1 MPSLALTDPD
11 MILPYDGSERQSQ
24 TPSPPSQL
32 VYLSNLNARYNSN
45 SASDPHAVSS
55 GSGSSSGGRPKKNFS
70 RSAWTHE
77 DLSTSASRRL
87 SDIGEE
93 LSPARSV
100 GFDEQEEEAQ
110 GQYQGQYAGAPQ
122 HGLTSWPG
130 LPDSDSNDT
139 NDNASSS
146 SSTVSAG
153 STRAREE
160 SKSHESVSSQGQGQ
174 GQNQDQARDQTQVPA
189 QEQEQEP
196 DLVQG
201 ASNELKGLPD
211 KNTIAS
217 AVKGKG
223 PGDEFSSA
231 ILSSEAERILD
242 NAKKRLTLME
252 GNLNRARSTVRATPS
267 PSPSAPGNTSPM
279 GMPAG
284 GLYRSISKTDRRSS
298 TLRRQSY
305 VPPQD
310 GSTNRHSRVH
320 SETNFPPESSLS
332 TDTKKVS
339 RSVSAMG
346 SSSSSLHNDDRS
358 FQYAPTRAYLTHRAS
373 ISSIRPPHLEAL
385 SQSQSNSYE
394 NSPQSPQSA
403 RSRQS
408 GYSPVASHSPVS
420 ISHEG
425 SSQDSPQ
432 GLGISAEDESRSTNG
447 GDFSPVYSSYGP
459 PSRAQS
465 QLQVRDLQ
473 YQMKGLHIKIS
484 SLKVRTQED
493 NLRRRS
499 LQSLRTP
506 SPLTAADPWYQN
518 GLEIRDGTSSRGSNA
533 RESRPHSQN
542 LTKENNSPRE
552 TDESHTHRSQ
562 SQAQAQSQSQ
572 SQSKRA
578 SSTWQDQPSYHDSRN
593 QSTAQS
599 MYEDAEEGYYDGEI
613 DREALDEIL
622 REPLDEDLESQL
634 DYPQNGEGVP
644 HEEREDAFDYE
655 HFILHSAL
663 GNYSRQLRRASSAS
677 RESAETTRPTHRPVQ
692 HSRTNSNMSD
702 STVAT
707 FATATEGDIPE
718 EEDEI
723 NSVMYWDRR
732 FNHELRHR
740 HVDEPVP
747 ETDRSETPRGPRG
760 GEGDGDTTPVE
771 GQFFDANG
779 RSSSATTGSATPTS
793 LVSSLV
799 STVRAASAS
808 SPHPGSATPTQSGGG
823 INDDDTQMLEQLFS
837 SLGNVCMDLQAITT
851 SPEPDLKSAKI
862 LRRRLD
868 AARRVLDGELDT

>member
-1 MPSLALTDPD
+1 MPSLTLTDPD
-11 MILPYDGSERQSQ
+11 MILPFDGSERESQ

-32 VYLSNLNARYNSN
+32 VYLTNLNARYN
-45 SASDPHAVSS
+45 AAEPHA
-55 GSGSSSGGRPKKNFS
+55 GSLSSSRPKKNFS
-70 RSAWTHE
+70 RHWTHD

-93 LSPARSV
+93 LSPARSTS
-100 GFDEQEEEAQ
+100 FEEQEEEEHMQ
-110 GQYQGQYAGAPQ
+110 EEQVQSHGQHAGYYAGHEQ
-122 HGLTSWPG
+122 GLASSPL
-130 LPDSDSNDT
+130 LPDST
-139 NDNASSS
+139 EKDNASSS

-153 STRAREE
+153 SARG
-160 SKSHESVSSQGQGQ
+160 KDVSSQS
-174 GQNQDQARDQTQVPA
+174 AHEQVSSQQQRHEYVQPSGLSGSGA
-189 QEQEQEP
+189 ASASANVNGHTMPPGAP
-196 DLVQG
+196 DSSV
-201 ASNELKGLPD
+201 
-211 KNTIAS
+211 IAS
-217 AVKGKG
+217 AAKGKG
-223 PGDEFSSA
+223 PGEEFSSA

-252 GNLNRARSTVRATPS
+252 GNLNRARSSVRLTPS
-267 PSPSAPGNTSPM
+267 PSPSAPGTTSPM

-284 GLYRSISKTDRRSS
+284 GLYRSISKTDRRGSM
-298 TLRRQSY
+298 LRRQSHLPSKD
-305 VPPQD
+305 V
-310 GSTNRHSRVH
+310 STNRHSRVH

-332 TDTKKVS
+332 TDTKRLS

-346 SSSSSLHNDDRS
+346 SSSSTYHNDDRS
-358 FQYAPTRAYLTHRAS
+358 FHYEPTRAYLTHRAS
-373 ISSIRPPHLEAL
+373 ISSMKPPYIEQEAP
-385 SQSQSNSYE
+385 SQEQ
-394 NSPQSPQSA
+394 SPQSPQSG
-403 RSRQS
+403 R
-408 GYSPVASHSPVS
+408 SPVATHSPVS
-420 ISHEG
+420 ISYDG
-425 SSQDSPQ
+425 SGSLDSPQ
-432 GLGISAEDESRSTNG
+432 GLGISSEDESKSTNG

-506 SPLTAADPWYQN
+506 SPLTAADPWFQN
-518 GLEIRDGTSSRGSNA
+518 ALELREGQSSRGSNA
-533 RESRPHSQN
+533 RRDGSSEYARESRPQSQN
-542 LTKENNSPRE
+542 PAPSKETPPQE
-552 TDESHTHRSQ
+552 TDESPVEQ
-562 SQAQAQSQSQ
+562 QP
-572 SQSKRA
+572 QSKR
-578 SSTWQDQPSYHDSRN
+578 SSSDWQSQQPVYHHERE

-599 MYEDAEEGYYDGEI
+599 MYEDAEEGEYEGEI

-622 REPLDEDLESQL
+622 REPLDEDLESS
-634 DYPQNGEGVP
+634 VP

-663 GNYSRQLRRASSAS
+663 GNFSHQLRRPSNASH
-677 RESAETTRPTHRPVQ
+677 ESAETTRPMRPVR
-692 HSRTNSNMSD
+692 HSRNNSAMSD

-707 FATATEGDIPE
+707 FATATEGEPIPE
-718 EEDEI
+718 EGDDI
-723 NSVMYWDRR
+723 DDMLYWDRR

-740 HVDEPVP
+740 HAHEEDPIME

-760 GEGDGDTTPVE
+760 DDDGEITPV
-771 GQFFDANG
+771 GSQFYDASG
-779 RSSSATTGSATPTS
+779 RSSSATAGSATPTS

-808 SPHPGSATPTQSGGG
+808 SPHQSSTPTSGG
-823 INDDDTQMLEQLFS
+823 INDDDTQMLEQLFQ

-851 SPEPDLKSAKI
+851 SPDPDMKTARV